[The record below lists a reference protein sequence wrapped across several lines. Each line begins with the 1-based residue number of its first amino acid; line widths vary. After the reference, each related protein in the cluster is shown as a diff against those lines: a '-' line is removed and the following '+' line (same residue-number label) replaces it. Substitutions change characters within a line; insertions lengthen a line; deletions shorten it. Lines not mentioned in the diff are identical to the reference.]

1 MLYKNKIKSTKHIK
15 ERSSFN
21 AYAHTVF
28 IYSFVATG

>member
-21 AYAHTVF
+21 AYAHAVF
-28 IYSFVATG
+28 IHGSVTTG